1 MDNFILIRGLARE
14 SGHWNDFP
22 TLLKEQFPNAK
33 IHFIDL
39 PGAGKWHTTDFPIG
53 KMRVIDFV
61 HDQIVELKKENK
73 GSWAIIAI
81 SLGGMVSLK
90 LLEAYPNDADCAF
103 IINSSARDLSPF
115 YKRLYY
121 KVYKSF
127 LGTLT
132 STDIRDRERKILN
145 FTTNHLSDNQKEKI
159 SKEWA
164 DIHQER
170 PMLMTNV
177 ARQLLWAAKTKSPT
191 SVQTKLLILAG
202 KGDILCHYSCSENL
216 AKKLNKSII
225 LHDTAGHDLTSDD
238 GPWVID
244 RVNDFIEND
253 L

>member
-14 SGHWNDFP
+14 SGHWNEFP
-22 TLLKEQFPNAK
+22 SLLKEQYPLAN
-33 IHFIDL
+33 IHYIDL

-53 KMRVIDFV
+53 KKRVIDFV
-61 HDQIVELKKENK
+61 HTQIQDLKNSHE
-73 GSWAIIAI
+73 GSWSIIAI

-90 LLEAYPNDADCAF
+90 LLEIYPDDVDYAF

-132 STDIRDRERKILN
+132 SSNIRDRERKILN
-145 FTTNHLSDNQKEKI
+145 FTTNRLSDDQKDKI

-164 DIHQER
+164 EVHNAR

-177 ARQLLWAAKTKSPT
+177 ARQLLWAAKTKSPEE
-191 SVQTKLLILAG
+191 VKTKLLILAG

-216 AKKLNKSII
+216 ARKLNKSII

-244 RVNDFIEND
+244 KVQEFLDKD
-253 L
+253 M